1 MEQLIQFILIG
12 GIVLNL
18 IALVN
23 LFRIRNKVLPQKVLI
38 VFWLYILVIISH
50 FYFGL
55 LDLKY
60 SYIITYFFEDGAR
73 FCIPP
78 LIYIYVKS
86 IFLDHKNFIGK
97 NGKHF
102 IPFIIYVLFYSF
114 PQLLNGLSGE
124 LLFHYPIKIY
134 NTINLALVKDVF
146 GIVYFSLAL
155 QLFFRAKTKMK
166 THYSSLTEQGF
177 SWLQKF
183 LISFLLV
190 VVVDLL
196 ITVNEIYFG
205 YDVTWDAY
213 ITLVFLVSAIAYVG
227 YYGFTQLT
235 VFIPDLVLDENTHPY
250 HTVSNKDEQEANH
263 LKVFIETDK
272 TFLIPNLTLP
282 MLTEKVQI
290 PTRRL
295 SFLFNNVLGIP
306 FYDFINGY
314 RVEEAKKRL
323 VSADSDK
330 YTITG
335 IGLSCGFNSKSSFYR
350 IFKNKVGVSPFQYKK
365 DGQ

>member
-1 MEQLIQFILIG
+1 M
-12 GIVLNL
+12 LNL

-23 LFRIRNKVLPQKVLI
+23 LFRIRNKALPQKVLI

-55 LDLKY
+55 LNLKY
-60 SYIITYFFEDGAR
+60 SYIITYFIEDGAR

-78 LIYIYVKS
+78 LVYIYVKS
-86 IFLDHKNFIGK
+86 IFLDHKNFFRK

-102 IPFIIYVLFYSF
+102 IPFIFYVLIYSL
-114 PQLLNGLSGE
+114 PQLVNDLSGE
-124 LLFHYPIKIY
+124 PLFQYPVKIY
-134 NTINLALVKDVF
+134 DTINLALVKDIF
-146 GIVYFSLAL
+146 SIVYFSLAL
-155 QLFFRAKTKMK
+155 KLFFKAKTRIK
-166 THYSSLTEQGF
+166 THYTSITEEGF
-177 SWLQKF
+177 SWLLKF
-183 LISFLLV
+183 LISFLMV
-190 VVVDLL
+190 VIVDLL

-205 YDVTWDAY
+205 YDVEWDAY
-213 ITLVFLVSAIAYVG
+213 ITLVFLVLAIVYVG
-227 YYGFTQLT
+227 YYGFSQLT
-235 VFIPDLVLDENTHPY
+235 VFIPDLVLGENTHPY
-250 HTVSNKDEQEANH
+250 HAISNKDKEEAH
-263 LKVFIETDK
+263 QVKDFIETDK

-282 MLTEKVQI
+282 MLSEKVQI
-290 PTRRL
+290 SPRRL
-295 SFLFNNVLGIP
+295 SFLFNNVLGIS

-323 VSADSDK
+323 VSGHSDK

-350 IFKNKVGVSPFQYKK
+350 IFKNKLGVSPYQYKK